1 MKLGPLPPDQLAVL
15 ARLRE
20 LCLALPEA
28 VEEEKWGHPNWTVAK
43 KIFAAY
49 GFYQGRPSLGT
60 KQTHPDQALLCEDPR
75 FFRSP
80 YVGQHGWVSMW
91 TDGEVDWGMAEE
103 LILRSFRLV
112 APAKVAA
119 RLGAAGAKPKA
130 KAKAKP
136 SPKPTAKKVT
146 KGAGKPKAKAK
157 PKARPKAK
165 PKPRSK
171 A

>member
-1 MKLGPLPPDQLAVL
+1 MKIGRLPPDQLPVL

-43 KIFAAY
+43 KIFAGY
-49 GFYQGRPSLGT
+49 GFYQDRPSLGT

-91 TDGEVDWGMAEE
+91 TDGEVDWGMTEE
-103 LILRSFRLV
+103 LILRSYRLV

-119 RLGAAGAKPKA
+119 RLTAAGAKPGPKAKPGTKAAA

-136 SPKPTAKKVT
+136 
-146 KGAGKPKAKAK
+146 KPKVKAT
-157 PKARPKAK
+157 PKPKAK